1 MSLRV
6 QNVNFRGGIVG
17 FKSHAGQLSRTTY
30 TGDNKEDTVKSKLS
44 PIEIASAGLALV
56 SLGVAAVSISKSA
69 KMTNIEKNLNNRLST
84 ISNSLEDA
92 INKNTT
98 LEEKLAETTKS
109 LTEAVS
115 DSKKVAE
122 ELGSV
127 RKFHDEWLKAHDSR
141 IETALNIQRAN
152 ITPSVR
158 NLAPIDRFLLLQNLE
173 NNGTRIKLS
182 EGTKEWIQNAA
193 RRFINNGSD
202 GIPIKKLTPKSTV
215 WSLTAESIPEKE
227 GGLGEVPVQISKNM
241 LKELEI
247 NNPMVRPMSLIPGK
261 SKFVEASGKYTYI
274 YDLDKPKKYEIDL
287 EKVAEF
293 KTKAFRNGI
302 YDEETVE
309 VFTGIDPAN
318 GYKRIM
324 FKNDKYFTSK
334 SLYSGTTE
342 VSETER
348 YAFYAKA
355 AYEFAKIKEDPNSI
369 TSLII
374 YNKAAFDEIQPA
386 DAIIL
391 NDWHAGGFAALAR
404 FKSACEAD
412 NNELSK
418 AVSEKFKTMTIIN
431 IDHNLNYQGK
441 DYPHSS
447 EILNTL
453 FDKYAFDIYE
463 NAKTGF
469 GHRGIENVL
478 VTDGQVNLANMAGCL
493 SNKMKPV
500 SPTYARELAEQ
511 SERSGDMQHLC
522 QVRIEHGTMEGASN
536 GWDRAVNEVSN
547 EKLGGFLNAING
559 DKIKIFQA
567 EINNISGLDA
577 SIKKQVHEILEKKLD
592 ASTLKVRV
600 EELKRLN
607 SPSIT
612 QKLAEL
618 ADNGTLSLRS
628 IKPATYADTT
638 DTIMSARRHN
648 KAEFLKYLNS
658 IIAHDK
664 NKKDGMFGIAEPALT
679 DLSHVRVED
688 LDDTIFFNMGVRFVS
703 QKGVDIA
710 CESIKKVLGEWST
723 KYPTRKLPVF
733 VIGGADGENGAIKP
747 IAYRLKKELGADLS
761 KQVVYMDGYTPNN
774 IFQSCTDYTLYS
786 SWFEPDGAKWESL
799 YKGTPVICTRVGGH
813 VDSVKDGINGFLT
826 TRTLP
831 EIDKS
836 GRDRLAEISSDF
848 TNAIYR
854 AVDTFYEKEK
864 YANMVRNSI
873 DGNQSWVIKNEKGE
887 IVGGALLGHMKDLGF
902 NLADF
907 PQIKLPTAAST

>member
-6 QNVNFRGGIVG
+6 QNVSF
-17 FKSHAGQLSRTTY
+17 AGRV
-30 TGDNKEDTVKSKLS
+30 TGVSLCAKTPQPIDKKPDNEKSKDQNNIS
-44 PIEIASAGLALV
+44 PVEIAGAGLALV
-56 SLGVAAVSISKSA
+56 SLGIATASILKSGKFSA
-69 KMTNIEKNLNNRLST
+69 KEKTLNNT
-84 ISNSLEDA
+84 ISTLRNSLEEA
-92 INKNTT
+92 VTKNAT
-98 LEEKLAETTKS
+98 LEGKLDETAKS
-109 LTEAVS
+109 LEKTVTQNQNLF
-115 DSKKVAE
+115 E
-122 ELGSV
+122 EFASV
-127 RKFHDEWLKAHDSR
+127 RKFYDGYLKAHDEQ
-141 IETALNIQRAN
+141 IGKALNIQRAS
-152 ITPSVR
+152 ISPSVR
-158 NLAPIDRFLLLQNLE
+158 NLAWIDRFFLLQNLE
-173 NNGTRIKLS
+173 NNGARVRLS
-182 EGTKEWIQNAA
+182 DETKEWIQNAA

-227 GGLGEVPVQISKNM
+227 GGLGEVPVQIAKNM
-241 LKELEI
+241 LKELGI
-247 NNPMVRPMSLIPGK
+247 NNAMARPMSLIPGK
-261 SKFVEASGKYTYI
+261 SKFVEANGKYTYI
-274 YDLDKPKKYEIDL
+274 YNLDKPKKYEIDL

-302 YDEETVE
+302 YDDETIE
-309 VFTGIDPAN
+309 VFTGIDPEN

-334 SLYSGTTE
+334 SLYSASTD

-355 AYEFAKIKEDPNSI
+355 AYEFSKIKEDPNSI

-374 YNKAAFDEIQPA
+374 HNKAAFDEIKPA
-386 DAIIL
+386 DAFIL

-412 NNELSK
+412 NKELSK
-418 AVSEKFKTMTIIN
+418 AVAEKFKTMTIIN
-431 IDHNLNYQGK
+431 LDHNLDYQGK

-469 GHRGIENVL
+469 GHHGIENVL

-511 SERSGDMQHLC
+511 VERSGDMQHLC

-536 GWDRAVNEVSN
+536 GWDRSVNEVSN

-559 DKIKIFQA
+559 DKIKIFQS
-567 EINNISGLDA
+567 EINNIPGLDA
-577 SIKKQVHEILEKKLD
+577 NIKNQVREIMEKKLD
-592 ASTLKVRV
+592 ASTLKIRV

-618 ADNGTLSLRS
+618 ANKGTLRLRN
-628 IKPATYADTT
+628 IKPATFADTT
-638 DTIMSARRHN
+638 DTIMSARRNN

-658 IIAHDK
+658 IVTHDK
-664 NKKDGMFGIAEPALT
+664 SKKDGMFGIAEPALT
-679 DLSHVRVED
+679 DLSHIKLKD

-710 CESIKKVLGEWST
+710 CESIKKVLREWSE
-723 KYPTRKLPVF
+723 KYPNRKLPVF
-733 VIGGADGENGAIKP
+733 VIGGADGENGSIKP
-747 IAYRLKKELGADLS
+747 IAYRLKRELGADLS

-826 TRTLP
+826 TRTIP

-836 GRDRLAEISSDF
+836 GGDRLAEISSDF

-854 AVDTFYEKEK
+854 AIDTYYDKEK
-864 YANMVRNSI
+864 YASMVRNAI
-873 DGNQSWVIKNEKGE
+873 DGDQSWVIKNEKGE
-887 IVGGALLGHMKDLGF
+887 IIGGALLGHMKDLGF

-907 PQIKLPTAAST
+907 PQIKLPRKDIA